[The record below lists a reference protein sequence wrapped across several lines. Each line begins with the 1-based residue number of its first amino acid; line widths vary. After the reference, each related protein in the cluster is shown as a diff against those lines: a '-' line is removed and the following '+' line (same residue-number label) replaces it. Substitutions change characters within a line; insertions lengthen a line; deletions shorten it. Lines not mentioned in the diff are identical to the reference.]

1 MKMRSYTSWDI
12 DFCFWTHAHL
22 NEKIFA
28 KNGSFAKFLAVLK
41 IRWFSG
47 HNELSYA
54 TIHVYYQI
62 WIYSMKEPCFLVK
75 SVVFLVVFRK
85 TGRMLASFHVR
96 PNSPNVDNQ
105 KLRDQ

>member
-12 DFCFWTHAHL
+12 DFWFWTHAHL

-62 WIYSMKEPCFLVK
+62 WIYSMKEDFQPCFLVK

-85 TGRMLASFHVR
+85 TGRIPAG
-96 PNSPNVDNQ
+96 
-105 KLRDQ
+105 